1 MTRNMGLPDRIIRIV
16 LATIPIV
23 LYFKHIITGVFAMI
37 LLGISGILLITSLVR
52 FCPLYVSFQINTD
65 KKLKQQKNGSTLL

>member
-23 LYFKHIITGVFAMI
+23 LYVKQIITGASAMI
-37 LLGISGILLITSLVR
+37 LLAVSGILLITSLVR
-52 FCPLYVSFQINTD
+52 FCPLYMAFQINTD
-65 KKLKQQKNGSTLL
+65 KKFKQ